1 MRRRAGIIRQPGIA
15 REDSANVTSPRPAF
29 PDPSALVAAKI
40 AAFGDD
46 PDFVT
51 ALARGL
57 GVLLALS
64 DKKRRMSI
72 AQVSHRTGIPR
83 AAARRSLHTLEKL
96 GFVAA
101 DDARRFYLR
110 PRVLSFSHGY
120 LSASPIAVLAQP
132 ILDRLGDS
140 LREACSLAMLDGD
153 EIVYIARSSSSRIMS
168 PALNVG
174 RRLPAYCTSI
184 GHVMLA
190 HLPQDELND
199 YLAHARFHPYTDYTP
214 TSAEK
219 LLPAAG
225 RGPRIGIR
233 VREPADGAA
242 PVHAGGSGPR
252 RGRALRRGD
261 QRHPAGTIGRPQGNG
276 GAFLPAIARGRPG
289 TRFAAAAV
297 INARRWR
304 GRMRS
309 RFGYHA
315 YDYSAKCRRRFA
327 LDSAIDD
334 RRRGSAM
341 TNALEHEAVP
351 EEASTPSASAASN
364 SSSSPRRSRRRSAA
378 CSRSWDSVRSRG
390 TDPGKSNSTGRGR

>member
-1 MRRRAGIIRQPGIA
+1 MHSPTRVIQQPGIA
-15 REDSANVTSPRPAF
+15 RDKSETGVSTKSTI
-29 PDPSALVAAKI
+29 PDPSGLVTDKI
-40 AAFGDD
+40 AASGDD

-64 DKKRRMSI
+64 DKKRRMTI

-132 ILDRLGDS
+132 ILDRLSDS
-140 LREACSLAMLDGD
+140 LREACSLAMPDGE

-190 HLPQDELND
+190 HLPQDQLND
-199 YLAHARFHPYTDYTP
+199 YLAYARFHPYTDNTP

-219 LLPAAG
+219 LLPLLAAVRESG
-225 RGPRIGIR
+225 FAFASQLMEPRICT
-233 VREPADGAA
+233 
-242 PVHAGGSGPR
+242 
-252 RGRALRRGD
+252 L
-261 QRHPAGTIGRPQGNG
+261 
-276 GAFLPAIARGRPG
+276 
-289 TRFAAAAV
+289 
-297 INARRWR
+297 
-304 GRMRS
+304 
-309 RFGYHA
+309 
-315 YDYSAKCRRRFA
+315 
-327 LDSAIDD
+327 
-334 RRRGSAM
+334 
-341 TNALEHEAVP
+341 AVP
-351 EEASTPSASAASN
+351 VRDVAGHYVAGINVILQGRLVDRTEMAERFYRPLHDASLELGSLLLP
-364 SSSSPRRSRRRSAA
+364 
-378 CSRSWDSVRSRG
+378 
-390 TDPGKSNSTGRGR
+390 